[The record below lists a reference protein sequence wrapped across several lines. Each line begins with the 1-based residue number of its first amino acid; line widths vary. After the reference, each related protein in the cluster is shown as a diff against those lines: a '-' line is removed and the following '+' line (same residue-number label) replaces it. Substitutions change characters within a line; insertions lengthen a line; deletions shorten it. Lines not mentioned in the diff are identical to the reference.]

1 MDTII
6 DLISNNPSTI
16 DGLVEIKV
24 KNSEEVY
31 AYVKKA
37 ISARKTSAT
46 NMNERSSRSHLII
59 TLNIEGESKN
69 STEKRNG
76 SLVLVDLAGSERIK
90 QSKVEG

>member
-6 DLISNNPSTI
+6 DLISNTPSTI

-37 ISARKTSAT
+37 ISARKTTAT
-46 NMNERSSRSHLII
+46 NAN
-59 TLNIEGESKN
+59 
-69 STEKRNG
+69 
-76 SLVLVDLAGSERIK
+76 
-90 QSKVEG
+90 